1 MGTQPRPPR
10 RRDPGAFPRGAPP
23 SWGVPLRAL
32 GLWVLPKMGDEVP
45 KLRAALLQK
54 EEALATLT
62 KERGLMLKDIERFKE
77 NMKRGDMELRKAV
90 GALPLQPPAGQ
101 RLVACS
107 LCPPTLPFPPL
118 AHPPLAQA

>member
-1 MGTQPRPPR
+1 MWASAGAPPR
-10 RRDPGAFPRGAPP
+10 RRDPGAFLFFSFFLFFLLFFYPP
-23 SWGVPLRAL
+23 HPGLRVPLRAL

-77 NMKRGDMELRKAV
+77 NIKRGDM
-90 GALPLQPPAGQ
+90 
-101 RLVACS
+101 
-107 LCPPTLPFPPL
+107 
-118 AHPPLAQA
+118 